1 MNEFRIFLIAQP
13 NSGKTT
19 LFNRLTGEKC
29 YVANWPGKT
38 VEVFQGKIRHHDKE
52 ILLVDLPGINSF
64 KTLGKEEELTKEF
77 LFAEEGVAIVLLN
90 GESLYRSLYFAVQI
104 LEVRKNVL
112 LAINKLDAIER
123 KGVHVNVKSLS
134 ERLGVDVVQISALKG
149 FGINQLL
156 DRALDILEKR
166 KKTEELRIDYGV
178 LESYV
183 KEAEKILE
191 NRGLAVKALEGDEY
205 VISLLSKEK
214 RAAVEAIRKEIETRF
229 AKPEEIIAMQR
240 HKLISEMIRAAVEEV
255 NVATKSFEEKIDS
268 IFFSRFGSIFTLL
281 ILISVLFFA
290 FTLNTGFP
298 MNFIFSALGLK
309 EIAEFFEKY
318 SISGLLGIAV
328 EMISNSLNSFLPES
342 WIKSLIIDGIVAG
355 IGALATFFPLIFLV
369 NFLMSLLED
378 SGVMA
383 RMAVSMNK
391 LFSIFGLTGKS
402 VFPFGINLGCNVP
415 GISASRI
422 LETDAERIR
431 VAIASPFVICQAR
444 LLVIVILVS
453 AFIASPVV
461 QSITVIMLYLTSTSL
476 FLLISKLYA
485 KFSENEVSELLLEL
499 PPYHIPSL
507 RVTWWIT
514 WSRSKAFITKIGTFL
529 LLFAVIIWAINY
541 FAFGE
546 LIGGPVAKI
555 FSPFGF
561 EHWQIGFSIIVGFFA
576 KELIIESLA
585 ISYGTADMAQ
595 VAELMGLTIS
605 QTIGLLFFISF
616 YTPCAAAIAALYSE
630 LKSSKLLLV
639 SVVAQILIAYLITL
653 IAFSVASLL

>member
-1 MNEFRIFLIAQP
+1 
-13 NSGKTT
+13 
-19 LFNRLTGEKC
+19 
-29 YVANWPGKT
+29 
-38 VEVFQGKIRHHDKE
+38 
-52 ILLVDLPGINSF
+52 
-64 KTLGKEEELTKEF
+64 
-77 LFAEEGVAIVLLN
+77 
-90 GESLYRSLYFAVQI
+90 
-104 LEVRKNVL
+104 
-112 LAINKLDAIER
+112 
-123 KGVHVNVKSLS
+123 S

-214 RAAVEAIRKEIETRF
+214 RAAVETIRKEIETRF

>member
-214 RAAVEAIRKEIETRF
+214 RAAVETIRKEIETRF